1 LAAFQAGSGG
11 ISGRRCCIVTIVR
24 RNKKGYSL
32 KAPDLN
38 TKPAP
43 RCLHISFSD
52 IIVKFVNHIT
62 LPYAEAPVHPVLHFF
77 AFLSEGNRKIALV
90 KRKYPVEKI
99 QELFPV
105 NRKC

>member
-1 LAAFQAGSGG
+1 MQEILENTGFLGTSHVGSM
-11 ISGRRCCIVTIVR
+11 S
-24 RNKKGYSL
+24 
-32 KAPDLN
+32 
-38 TKPAP
+38 
-43 RCLHISFSD
+43 LHISFSD